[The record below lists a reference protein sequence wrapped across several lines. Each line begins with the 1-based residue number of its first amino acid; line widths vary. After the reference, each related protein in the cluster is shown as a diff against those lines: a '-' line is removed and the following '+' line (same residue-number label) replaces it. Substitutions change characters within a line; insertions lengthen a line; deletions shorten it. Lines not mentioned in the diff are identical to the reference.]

1 MLKRSLQMF
10 TVTFL
15 FMILCISVSAQKS
28 IEGKVTDENK
38 LPLSGATVAVKGT
51 KSKTIT
57 DLYGNFRITAGENDK
72 LIISF
77 VGFNEVEIDANQSMS
92 VMLTAADKN
101 MSEVVVTALGVRK
114 QTKRLGYAV
123 QDVKGNELVKARE
136 PNPVNSLVGK
146 VSGLTVGISPE
157 LLGRPQLL
165 LRGTNITLFVV
176 DGIPINSDTWNINSD
191 DIESI
196 TVLKGPTASAL
207 YGYRGQNGALVIT
220 TKKGSKDKRGFSVEV
235 NNSTMFEKGFIAIPK
250 VQDQYGA
257 GDHGRYSFVDGRG
270 GGLNDGDYDIW
281 GPKFEGQLVSQYDSP
296 IDPNTGQRIPTPYTN
311 RGKDNLERFI
321 QAGMLNTTNVAVAAS
336 GDKYDLRFSTSHSYQ
351 KGIVP
356 NTGLNIINFNTTLG
370 YNFTSKLRFETN
382 INYNRQFTEN
392 FPDVN
397 YGPNSMIYNI
407 IIWGGADWNIDD
419 MRNYWQTGKEGIQQ
433 IYAEYQRYNNPWF
446 LVKEWLRGHYKNDVY
461 GYASLNYKFNKN
473 LEVIGRTGVTTYNL
487 FRPEKF
493 PYSATTYG
501 REEARGDYREDRREL
516 FENNTEMMLKYNYDV
531 LKDVNLTGFVGG
543 NIRSFKYN
551 SNYTTTDYLNVPG
564 VYSFANSRN
573 PIKAY
578 SFNSNMIVVSG
589 YYSLDLSFRKFFTL
603 STTGRVD
610 KLSSLPDENRTY
622 FYPSAAASTVI
633 SDYVKL
639 PQAISFLK
647 LRASYANVKSGGLS
661 TSSTIGPTP
670 NAPYPL
676 GYGTVYQSSYD
687 GPSYGLAQVYSTPL
701 VYNNTPAAYYTNTL
715 FDPELRPDSR
725 SSIEG
730 GLDIRF
736 LKNRIAFDAAYFEY
750 INGPGIFTKEL
761 SQTTGYTGY
770 VLNAVKTRTK
780 GVELTLTGTPVKQ
793 KDFNWD
799 VAVNWSTYRERYD
812 ELPEGQATIF
822 TFYKKGDRVDK
833 FYGSAFVR
841 TQDGQIIND
850 AGGRPIIYPV
860 AQLLGH
866 ADPNWVWGVNNKL
879 SWKNLSF
886 SFLFDGRVGGV
897 MENYIRRQTFR
908 GGRHIETVEGA
919 MGEARYQDYQGV
931 KSWVGEGVVVSNG
944 TPIQYDPVTGLV
956 TNYKDLQFAANTTKT
971 YLQDYISRYN
981 SQTEGNLM
989 SKTFTKLREVIVGYN
1004 LPPSLLGKRSFIK
1017 KAEISFVGRNLL
1029 YFVKDKKNKD
1039 VDVDKY
1045 AGRQTSTDLQTP
1057 TTRRFGV
1064 NLNVIF

>member
-1 MLKRSLQMF
+1 VVDNNQ
-10 TVTFL
+10 
-15 FMILCISVSAQKS
+15 Q
-28 IEGKVTDENK
+28 
-38 LPLSGATVAVKGT
+38 PLSGATVALKGA
-51 KSKTIT
+51 KLKTVT
-57 DLYGNFRITAGENDK
+57 DLYGNFKINANENDK
-72 LIISF
+72 LVISY
-77 VGFNEVEIDANQSMS
+77 VGYTDVEIEATQANSI
-92 VMLTAADKN
+92 VLTPDSKN
-101 MSEVVVTALGVRK
+101 MSEVVVTALGIKK

-123 QDVKGNELVKARE
+123 QEVKGSELVKARE
-136 PNPVNSLVGK
+136 PNPVNGLVGK

-165 LRGTNITLFVV
+165 LRGTSITLFIV

-191 DIESI
+191 DVESI

-207 YGYRGQNGALVIT
+207 YGYRGQNGAIVIT
-220 TKKGSKDKRGFSVEV
+220 TKRGSKDKRGYSVEV
-235 NNSTMFEKGFIAIPK
+235 NNSTMFENGFIAFPK
-250 VQDQYGA
+250 VQDEYGP
-257 GDHGRYSFVDGRG
+257 GDHGKYSFVDGRG

-281 GPKFEGQLVSQYDSP
+281 GPKFEGQNISQYDSP
-296 IDPNTGQRIPTPYTN
+296 IDPVTGQRIPTTWTN

-321 QAGMLNTTNVAVAAS
+321 QTGLLTTTNIAVSAK
-336 GDKYDLRFSTSHSYQ
+336 GEKYDLRFSTSHSYQ

-356 NTGLNIINFNTTLG
+356 NTDLNIINFNTTLG
-370 YNFTSKLRFETN
+370 YNFTNKLRFETN

-407 IIWGGADWNIDD
+407 TIWGGADWNIDD
-419 MRNYWQTGKEGIQQ
+419 MKNYWQPGKEGVQQ

-461 GYASLNYKFNKN
+461 GYALLNYKFNKN
-473 LEVIGRTGVTTYNL
+473 LEVIGRTAISTYNL
-487 FRPEKF
+487 FRPERF
-493 PYSATTYG
+493 PYSATVYG
-501 REEARGDYREDRREL
+501 REEAKGDYREDRREL
-516 FENNTEMMLKYNYDV
+516 FENNTEVMFKYNYDV
-531 LKDVNLTGFVGG
+531 LKNINLSGFVGG

-564 VYSFANSRN
+564 VFSFANSRN

-578 SFNSNMIVVSG
+578 SFNSNMIVLSG
-589 YYSLDLSFRKFFTL
+589 YYSLDLSFKKFFTL

-610 KLSSLPDENRTY
+610 KLSSLPEQNRTY
-622 FYPSAAASTVI
+622 FYPSASGSTVI
-633 SDYVKL
+633 SDYIQL
-639 PQAISFLK
+639 PKAISFLK

-661 TSSTIGPTP
+661 TASTIGPTP

-676 GYGTVYQSSYD
+676 GYGSVYQSSYD

-715 FDPELRPDSR
+715 FDPELKPDSR

-736 LKNRIAFDAAYFEY
+736 FKNRLAFDASYFEY

-780 GVELTLTGTPVKQ
+780 GFELTLSGTAIKQ

-799 VAVNWSTYRERYD
+799 VTVNWSTYRERYD
-812 ELPEGQATIF
+812 ELPEGQPTIY
-822 TFYKKGDRVDK
+822 TFYKKGDRVDG
-833 FYGSAFVR
+833 FYSSAFVR
-841 TQDGQIIND
+841 TPDGQIIND

-860 AQLLGH
+860 AQFLGY
-866 ADPNWVWGVNNKL
+866 ANPDWVWGVNNKFT
-879 SWKNLSF
+879 WKNLSF

-919 MGEARYQDYQGV
+919 MGDARYQDYKGV
-931 KSWVGEGVVVSNG
+931 KSYVGEGVVVSNG
-944 TPIQYDPVTGLV
+944 TPITYDPVTGLV
-956 TNYKDLQFAANTTKT
+956 TNYKDLLFAPNTTKT

-989 SKTFTKLREVIVGYN
+989 SKTFTKLREVIIGYT
-1004 LPPSLLGKRSFIK
+1004 LPSSVLGKSFIK
-1017 KAEISFVGRNLL
+1017 KVEVSLVGRNLL
-1029 YFVKDKKNKD
+1029 YFVKDEKNKD
-1039 VDVDKY
+1039 VDIDKY

-1057 TTRRFGV
+1057 TTRRYGF
-1064 NLNVIF
+1064 NLNLIF